1 MNHKVCRN
9 PTIIPASAKLN
20 KLKCEVEGQSRIGM
34 QEHCQESNFYICLE
48 GFRNGSNKALIT
60 VSINQNCWYVYDAQ
74 MLKIFLMSIY
84 FNYYLQ

>member
-1 MNHKVCRN
+1 MKHKECRN
-9 PTIIPASAKLN
+9 LTIIPALAKLN
-20 KLKCEVEGQSRIGM
+20 KLKYEVEGQSRLRM
-34 QEHCQESNFYICLE
+34 QEQWQKSNFYIYLE

-74 MLKIFLMSIY
+74 MFKIVLMNIY